1 MNLLLKV
8 DKEAYAEHPQ
18 YAHAQQKGEVSQILL
33 DINRTPP
40 PHSDQLQPWLKPF
53 FKL

>member
-40 PHSDQLQPWLKPF
+40 PLTLINDSPG
-53 FKL
+53 

>member
-33 DINRTPP
+33 DLIEQNGNN
-40 PHSDQLQPWLKPF
+40 
-53 FKL
+53 FKFN

>member
-33 DINRTPP
+33 DLIEQNGN
-40 PHSDQLQPWLKPF
+40 H
-53 FKL
+53 FKFNQEGGDRA